1 MNDLIDN
8 WIKYW
13 INYLIHYLIKYL
25 IGKRVG
31 NKHLQ
36 AGTRDRGF
44 RPGSRGFRDPRLQM
58 LLPTLLPTKYLIK

>member
-44 RPGSRGFRDPRLQM
+44 PPWVPG
-58 LLPTLLPTKYLIK
+58 LPGPPPANAVTNSFAN

>member
-8 WIKYW
+8 WIKYS

-31 NKHLQ
+31 NSIW
-36 AGTRDRGF
+36 RRGF
-44 RPGSRGFRDPRLQM
+44 PEALGPEGGSPGSPQPVPPRLQM
-58 LLPTLLPTKYLIK
+58 LVTNSFSN